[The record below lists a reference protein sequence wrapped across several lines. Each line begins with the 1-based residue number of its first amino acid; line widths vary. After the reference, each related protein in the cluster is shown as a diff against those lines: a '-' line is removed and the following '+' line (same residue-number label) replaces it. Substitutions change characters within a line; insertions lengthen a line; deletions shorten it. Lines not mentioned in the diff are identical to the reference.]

1 MRMVKN
7 VFLVATIA
15 MITEKLSFPMSME
28 TIVSETNSFI
38 KSCILSIQTIPEKAG
53 ITQTSLLKTT
63 NLQLSQRCI
72 LYSLI
77 KVRDPSI
84 RVKNASK
91 KFFFDFYCHLSSNSL
106 EDLICFLTCLI
117 FHKSP

>member
-28 TIVSETNSFI
+28 TIVRETNSFI

-53 ITQTSLLKTT
+53 ITQISLLKTT
-63 NLQLSQRCI
+63 NLQIVTKMYLV
-72 LYSLI
+72 LPY
-77 KVRDPSI
+77 
-84 RVKNASK
+84 
-91 KFFFDFYCHLSSNSL
+91 
-106 EDLICFLTCLI
+106 
-117 FHKSP
+117 